1 MSRATRPP
9 SVADGLRTARF
20 RLLYLEDNPQ
30 DADLAGR
37 VLHRQAPL
45 VELQCAATL
54 AQAREF
60 LRSEQPPE
68 VVLADMHLPDG
79 TGLELLREL
88 RESGGAQV
96 FVMITGGGDEA
107 AAVGALRAGADD
119 YIIKSGSYLDRL
131 PRLLLD
137 AVQRWEQRQHA
148 RSRTLHVLYA
158 ERNATDFD
166 LLQRQLRHQAPQI
179 QLTRVSSGEA
189 VLAQLLRS
197 DSHLPVDVLLLDFK
211 LPGMN
216 ALELI
221 KELRQVRGIDLP
233 ILVITGQGDE
243 SIAVQAL
250 KLGAADYIVKQ
261 EESLLR
267 LPFSLEAAYLRS
279 QLAQERTALRESEAC
294 LRQLGESIEDVF
306 WLMDARTRQLLYIS
320 PSVERAWGL
329 SRTEMLANPLGWMSR
344 VHPEDRGRVET
355 AVLSAPGQEM
365 ATEFRYT
372 TAEGQQR
379 QVRLRSY
386 PVLDSRGAV
395 IRRAGIAHDITEAK
409 QQEERIQHLA
419 YHDVLTGLPN
429 RTLVFDRLAHGLAHA
444 QRAKAALA
452 VMFLDLD
459 RFKTINDTLGH
470 WAGDQLLRQ
479 VAERLRE
486 ALRAEDTVAR
496 LGGDEF
502 LVVLED
508 LNELGHVAHVAEK
521 ILRAHE
527 APFELGGQELHVT
540 MSLGVAIYPRDAA
553 DAQTL
558 LKYADTALYKAKA
571 AGRNTY
577 RFFSPEMDLQAHQ
590 QLRLEN
596 DLRRALERDEFEL
609 HYQPQFDLA
618 TGQVLGAEALLRWR
632 HPLRGLVPPND
643 FIPLAEDTGL
653 ILPIGVWVLNEACRQ
668 ARQWLDRLGPAQ
680 PFRMAVN
687 LSARQLQRA
696 GLVDQ
701 VSEALVNSGLPPEA
715 LELEITE
722 SSIME
727 DPNQALALLQALK
740 GLGVELSVD
749 DFGTGYSSLAYL
761 KRFPIDRLK
770 IDRSFIA
777 GIETDS
783 DAAAIVEAIVAMAHK
798 LKLRALAEGV
808 ETPAQRDFLA
818 TLGCDEAQGYLF
830 GRPIRADAWEPLLEA
845 ASTRP
850 ATGA

>member
-1 MSRATRPP
+1 
-9 SVADGLRTARF
+9 
-20 RLLYLEDNPQ
+20 
-30 DADLAGR
+30 
-37 VLHRQAPL
+37 
-45 VELQCAATL
+45 
-54 AQAREF
+54 
-60 LRSEQPPE
+60 
-68 VVLADMHLPDG
+68 
-79 TGLELLREL
+79 
-88 RESGGAQV
+88 
-96 FVMITGGGDEA
+96 
-107 AAVGALRAGADD
+107 
-119 YIIKSGSYLDRL
+119 
-131 PRLLLD
+131 
-137 AVQRWEQRQHA
+137 
-148 RSRTLHVLYA
+148 
-158 ERNATDFD
+158 
-166 LLQRQLRHQAPQI
+166 
-179 QLTRVSSGEA
+179 
-189 VLAQLLRS
+189 
-197 DSHLPVDVLLLDFK
+197 
-211 LPGMN
+211 
-216 ALELI
+216 
-221 KELRQVRGIDLP
+221 
-233 ILVITGQGDE
+233 
-243 SIAVQAL
+243 
-250 KLGAADYIVKQ
+250 
-261 EESLLR
+261 
-267 LPFSLEAAYLRS
+267 
-279 QLAQERTALRESEAC
+279 
-294 LRQLGESIEDVF
+294 
-306 WLMDARTRQLLYIS
+306 
-320 PSVERAWGL
+320 
-329 SRTEMLANPLGWMSR
+329 
-344 VHPEDRGRVET
+344 
-355 AVLSAPGQEM
+355 
-365 ATEFRYT
+365 
-372 TAEGQQR
+372 
-379 QVRLRSY
+379 
-386 PVLDSRGAV
+386 
-395 IRRAGIAHDITEAK
+395 
-409 QQEERIQHLA
+409 
-419 YHDVLTGLPN
+419 
-429 RTLVFDRLAHGLAHA
+429 
-444 QRAKAALA
+444 
-452 VMFLDLD
+452 
-459 RFKTINDTLGH
+459 
-470 WAGDQLLRQ
+470 
-479 VAERLRE
+479 
-486 ALRAEDTVAR
+486 
-496 LGGDEF
+496 
-502 LVVLED
+502 
-508 LNELGHVAHVAEK
+508 
-521 ILRAHE
+521 
-527 APFELGGQELHVT
+527 